1 MRCRRQAPTRRHA
14 NPTLAGGSDDEAAR
28 TDRCGQERLLI
39 QGPGPE
45 EKLCLTATFAESP
58 DRACRTILATQVHW
72 IHAKKAHEPQ
82 AQITVVVTVHD
93 DGHVELDGDDLH
105 LSLWNHDPAWLQ
117 SVLDQAGHHGVW
129 RPRFHALFAPRY
141 GGRIFN
147 LAVLDHLTSCVADDD
162 HSPGDIAESA
172 LQRAARHARGRGGY
186 TVRLE
191 DSAALLTCMFVF
203 R

>member
-1 MRCRRQAPTRRHA
+1 MRERPQ
-14 NPTLAGGSDDEAAR
+14 SDDEAAR

-39 QGPGPE
+39 HGPGPE

-117 SVLDQAGHHGVW
+117 SVLDQAGHHGLW
-129 RPRFHALFAPRY
+129 KPGSMRCSHHLSTKNDNRTRRHDELTGRNRFH
-141 GGRIFN
+141 
-147 LAVLDHLTSCVADDD
+147 SSAD
-162 HSPGDIAESA
+162 
-172 LQRAARHARGRGGY
+172 
-186 TVRLE
+186 
-191 DSAALLTCMFVF
+191 LL
-203 R
+203 

>member
-1 MRCRRQAPTRRHA
+1 MRERPQ
-14 NPTLAGGSDDEAAR
+14 SDDEAAR

-117 SVLDQAGHHGVW
+117 SVLDQAGHHGLW
-129 RPRFHALFAPRY
+129 KLRFHALFAPRY
-141 GGRIFN
+141 GGRILN
-147 LAVLDHLTSCVADDD
+147 LAALDHLTPCVADDD
-162 HSPGDIAESA
+162 HSPAYTAETA
-172 LQRAARHARGRGGY
+172 LERAARHARERGGY
-186 TVRLE
+186 TVRL
-191 DSAALLTCMFVF
+191 DSLRAAEA
-203 R
+203 RNHD

>member
-1 MRCRRQAPTRRHA
+1 MRERPQ
-14 NPTLAGGSDDEAAR
+14 SDDEAAR

-39 QGPGPE
+39 HGPGPE

-82 AQITVVVTVHD
+82 PEITVVVTVHD

-105 LSLWNHDPAWLQ
+105 LSLWHHDPTWLQ
-117 SVLDQAGHHGVW
+117 SVLDQAGHHGLW
-129 RPRFHALFAPRY
+129 KPRFHALFAPRY

-147 LAVLDHLTSCVADDD
+147 LAALDHLTPCVADDD
-162 HSPGDIAESA
+162 HSPAYTAETA
-172 LQRAARHARGRGGY
+172 LERAARHARERGGC
-186 TVRLE
+186 TVRL
-191 DSAALLTCMFVF
+191 DSLRAPGSAANDPNT
-203 R
+203 

>member
-1 MRCRRQAPTRRHA
+1 MRERPQ
-14 NPTLAGGSDDEAAR
+14 SDDEAAR

-93 DGHVELDGDDLH
+93 DGHVESTAMIYTSACGITIPRGCSRSLTRQATTACGSSGSIRCSHHVTADGYST
-105 LSLWNHDPAWLQ
+105 SLP
-117 SVLDQAGHHGVW
+117 S
-129 RPRFHALFAPRY
+129 
-141 GGRIFN
+141 I
-147 LAVLDHLTSCVADDD
+147 T
-162 HSPGDIAESA
+162 
-172 LQRAARHARGRGGY
+172 
-186 TVRLE
+186 
-191 DSAALLTCMFVF
+191 
-203 R
+203 